1 MLAACLPVH
10 ADEEKGSWVEE
21 KINPSTE
28 WVEEAVSPLTRW
40 MERRIQS
47 PKAAEPALDR
57 IQQPSQL
64 PPGLISPQEAA
75 RLLLLLFPGEI
86 LRIQLMDTEPNA
98 YSIKLLSS
106 AGSISSFYLD
116 ARDGTLLDR
125 LPPLTKRTSSPAPEA
140 NQTTSESGNAKET
153 QDENTDR

>member
-1 MLAACLPVH
+1 MLAACLPAH
-10 ADEEKGSWVEE
+10 AEGEKGSWVEE
-21 KINPSTE
+21 KMNPSTE

-47 PKAAEPALDR
+47 PKAAEPTLDR
-57 IQQPSQL
+57 VQQPNQL

-75 RLLLLLFPGEI
+75 RLLLLLFPGEV

-116 ARDGTLLDR
+116 ARDGTLLDQ
-125 LPPLTKRTSSPAPEA
+125 LPPLRRAASPASEA
-140 NQTTSESGNAKET
+140 NQTTSESTNAKET
-153 QDENTDR
+153 RDENTDR